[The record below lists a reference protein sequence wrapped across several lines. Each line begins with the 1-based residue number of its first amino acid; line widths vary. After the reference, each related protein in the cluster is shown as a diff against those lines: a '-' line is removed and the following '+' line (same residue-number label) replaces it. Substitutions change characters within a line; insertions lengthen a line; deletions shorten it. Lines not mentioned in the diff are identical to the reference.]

1 MRKKVH
7 LLVVAVCAL
16 ALAPAA
22 DAQLLPGGLPSL
34 PGRLPVVS
42 DVVDGA
48 EDLTTRT
55 AQGVRDLAGL
65 DRLKALLRA
74 NPRVLEPDDQGRPVV
89 RGEVLAV
96 SPSPEALQRAFAAGF
111 VEARRERSGD
121 LGIELVT
128 LTPPRGMDARQAVRR
143 LRALDPSGDYDFNH
157 IYAGAGAGVVAVAGL
172 AGTAQSAGGAG
183 GARVGLVDGGLDA
196 GHPDFRGVAIEQRGF
211 AKGAPKAGAHG
222 TAAASLIAARD
233 YGAAG
238 PGARLLAADVYG
250 VGPTGG
256 SASAIVGALSWM
268 SAAKVPVVNV
278 SLVGPDNGALRA
290 AVKAL
295 VGQGVLVVAAVGNDG
310 PAAPPLYP
318 ASYPGVIAV
327 TGVDKRGRALP
338 EASANGQV
346 AFAAPG
352 AEVRAAAP
360 GGRKATLRGTS
371 FAAPVVAGR
380 LARLTSSPDPAK
392 ARAAVAALGRQARDL
407 GAPGPDR
414 TFGAGE
420 VDAGR

>member
-1 MRKKVH
+1 MALRKKVH
-7 LLVVAVCAL
+7 VLAIAACVL

-34 PGRLPVVS
+34 PSRLPVVS

-55 AQGVRDLAGL
+55 ARGVRDLAGL

-96 SPSPEALQRAFAAGF
+96 SPRPEALRRVLDAGF
-111 VEARRERSGD
+111 VEARRVRSPD

-143 LRALDPSGDYDFNH
+143 LKALDPSGDYDFNH
-157 IYAGAGAGVVAVAGL
+157 IYAGAGLASTSGLAVAGPTV
-172 AGTAQSAGGAG
+172 AGAS
-183 GARVGLVDGGLDA
+183 GARVGLVDGGVDA

-211 AKGAPKAGAHG
+211 TKGAPKAGAHG
-222 TAAASLIAARD
+222 TATASLIAARD
-233 YGAAG
+233 YGSAG

-346 AFAAPG
+346 AFAALG
-352 AEVRAAAP
+352 AEVRAAAQ
-360 GGRKATLRGTS
+360 GGRKASLRGAS

-380 LARLTSSPDPAK
+380 LARLTASPDPAK
-392 ARAAVAALGRQARDL
+392 ARAAVAALARSAKDL

>member
-7 LLVVAVCAL
+7 ALVVAACVL

-34 PGRLPVVS
+34 PERLPVVS

-48 EDLTTRT
+48 EDLTART
-55 AQGVRDLAGL
+55 TQGVRDLAGL

-96 SPSPEALQRAFAAGF
+96 SPAPEALRRALDAGF
-111 VEARRERSGD
+111 VEVRRERSGE

-128 LTPPRGMDARQAVRR
+128 LKPPRGMDARQAVRR

-157 IYAGAGAGVVAVAGL
+157 IYAGAGVASLAGL
-172 AGTAQSAGGAG
+172 AAAASPAVGSG
-183 GARVGLVDGGLDA
+183 GARVGLVDGGVDA

-211 AKGAPKAGAHG
+211 AKGAPRAGAHG

-250 VGPTGG
+250 AGPTGG
-256 SASAIVGALSWM
+256 SASSIVGALSWM

-327 TGVDKRGRALP
+327 TGVDGRGRALP
-338 EASANGQV
+338 EAGANGQV
-346 AFAAPG
+346 AFAALAAG
-352 AEVRAAAP
+352 VRAAGP
-360 GGRKATLRGTS
+360 GGRKASLRGTS

-380 LARLTSSPDPAK
+380 LARLTASPDPAR
-392 ARAAVAALGRQARDL
+392 ARAAVAALGRSARDL

-414 TFGAGE
+414 TFGAGL

>member
-7 LLVVAVCAL
+7 VLVVAVCAL

-34 PGRLPVVS
+34 PSRLPVVS
-42 DVVDGA
+42 DVVDEA
-48 EDLTTRT
+48 EDLTART
-55 AQGVRDLAGL
+55 TQGVRDLAGL
-65 DRLKALLRA
+65 DRLKSLLRA

-96 SPSPEALQRAFAAGF
+96 SPSAEALQRALAAGF
-111 VEARRERSGD
+111 VEARRERASD

-128 LTPPRGMDARQAVRR
+128 LTPPRGMDAREAVRR

-157 IYAGAGAGVVAVAGL
+157 IYAGAGLAAMTGQVAA
-172 AGTAQSAGGAG
+172 ASAAGGAS
-183 GARVGLVDGGLDA
+183 GARVGLVDGGVDT
-196 GHPDFRGVAIEQRGF
+196 GHPDFRGVSIEQRGF
-211 AKGAPKAGAHG
+211 ARGAPKAGAHG
-222 TAAASLIAARD
+222 TAAASLMAARD

-250 VGPTGG
+250 AGPTGG

-268 SAAKVPVVNV
+268 SSARVPVVNV

-318 ASYPGVIAV
+318 ASYPGVVAV
-327 TGVDKRGRALP
+327 TGIDGRGRALP
-338 EASANGQV
+338 EAGANGQV
-346 AFAAPG
+346 AFAALAAG
-352 AEVRAAAP
+352 VRAAAP
-360 GGRKATLRGTS
+360 GGRRASLRGTS

-380 LARLTSSPDPAK
+380 LARLSVTPDPAK
-392 ARAAVAALGRQARDL
+392 ARAALAALGRQARDL
-407 GAPGPDR
+407 GAPGPDKVY
-414 TFGAGE
+414 GAGA